1 MQRRVLIL
9 ATILLL
15 FAVPII
21 HVHAQEETPTYRF
34 TFHAFVPAKIIIIF
48 VYSQNVTSPAV
59 VTTDNHSSYQ
69 ININTAVATTIIT
82 FSTGDVDTFKFGF
95 SVYYPVSIIQNV
107 EVDMMQGDQQV
118 QDTQLFPVLG
128 PGFSM
133 TFTVI
138 ASPEPH
144 YPTPQDI
151 FNMWAGQY
159 PTRQDFVFWTQA
171 QNNGLDIVTNNVTW
185 QWIFGIGALTIL
197 TAANLIPKIKESYDE
212 RKIRKETS

>member
-1 MQRRVLIL
+1 MNKKLVFMIL
-9 ATILLL
+9 ACVLLI
-15 FAVPII
+15 FVPF
-21 HVHAQEETPTYRF
+21 HVHASEETPTYQF
-34 TFHAFVPAKIIIIF
+34 TFHAFVPVRVVITC
-48 VYSQNVTSPAV
+48 VYSQNVTNPAV
-59 VTTDNHSSYQ
+59 VTTNHSSFQ
-69 ININTAVATTIIT
+69 FNINTAVSTTIIT

-138 ASPEPH
+138 ASPESH

-159 PTRQDFVFWTQA
+159 PTRQDFVAWTQA
-171 QNNGLDIVTNNVTW
+171 QNNGLDIVTSNVTW
-185 QWIFGIGALTIL
+185 QWIFGIGAMTIL
-197 TAANLIPKIKESYDE
+197 AASYLIPKIKGSYDD
-212 RKIRKETS
+212 RKIRRERS